1 MMHSANAKS
10 TLVLFSSLLLLFS
23 SVISSYA
30 SQGVMNVQPEIAQSL
45 LSMVGLEAE
54 IVELKRGDGF
64 DRTLNLGSLQ
74 GNSLSIGFPTTGIS
88 RGVPFLLTVE
98 GEEVI
103 VVLTED
109 GVIEVLGGDA
119 SAVPLSIFD
128 AVECLL
134 DTLVDLVR
142 DILESNLNI
151 FRIVGL
157 VINAVFR
164 ILVCIVSII

>member
-1 MMHSANAKS
+1 MTISIKTTSRM
-10 TLVLFSSLLLLFS
+10 VLASCIILFCS

-45 LSMVGLEAE
+45 LGMVGLETE
-54 IVELKRGDGF
+54 IVELNRGDGF
-64 DRTLNLGSLQ
+64 DRTLNLGSLE

-88 RGVPFLLTVE
+88 RGAPFLLTVE

-103 VVLTED
+103 VALTED
-109 GVIEVLGGDA
+109 GVIAVLGGDP

-151 FRIVGL
+151 FRIIVL
-157 VINAVFR
+157 VINGIFR
-164 ILVCIVSII
+164 ILGCIVSII

>member
-1 MMHSANAKS
+1 MTISIKTTSRM
-10 TLVLFSSLLLLFS
+10 VLASCIILFCS
-23 SVISSYA
+23 SVPGSYA
-30 SQGVMNVQPEIAQSL
+30 SMHVQPEMAQSL
-45 LSMVGLEAE
+45 LSMVGLETE
-54 IVELKRGDGF
+54 IVELNRGDGF
-64 DRTLNLGSLQ
+64 DRTLNLGSLE

-88 RGVPFLLTVE
+88 RGAPFLLTVE

-103 VVLTED
+103 VALTED
-109 GVIEVLGGDA
+109 GVIAVLGGDA

-151 FRIVGL
+151 FRIIVL
-157 VINAVFR
+157 VINGIFR
-164 ILVCIVSII
+164 ILGCIVSII

>member
-1 MMHSANAKS
+1 MTISIKTTSRM
-10 TLVLFSSLLLLFS
+10 VLASCIILFCS
-23 SVISSYA
+23 SVPGSYA

-45 LSMVGLEAE
+45 LSMVGLETE
-54 IVELKRGDGF
+54 IVALNRGDGF

-103 VVLTED
+103 VALTED

-119 SAVPLSIFD
+119 SAVPPEYF
-128 AVECLL
+128 
-134 DTLVDLVR
+134 
-142 DILESNLNI
+142 
-151 FRIVGL
+151 
-157 VINAVFR
+157 
-164 ILVCIVSII
+164 